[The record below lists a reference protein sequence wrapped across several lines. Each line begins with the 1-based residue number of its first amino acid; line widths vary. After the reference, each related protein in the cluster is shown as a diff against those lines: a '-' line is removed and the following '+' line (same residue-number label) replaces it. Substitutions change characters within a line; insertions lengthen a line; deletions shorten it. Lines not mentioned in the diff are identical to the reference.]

1 MNVVHPQI
9 SHTAAPC
16 LSVITCKWLVWD
28 EVSENLLMPHIIW
41 LYVSLSNFLWRL
53 DELHDV
59 LKVATGRTKENGDP
73 SVTCSDRGVK
83 SSSSLSHY
91 FFLPWLFFFLDLY
104 AYAYGILL
112 WKESIQSQAL
122 WYMASIIPLLGKQR
136 QEEKE
141 FKAVLHYVGILGPG
155 LYKTYPFTHA
165 KVIESRYN
173 IVIVIK

>member
-91 FFLPWLFFFLDLY
+91 FFLPWLFFFFGFVCICIWNFTLKR
-104 AYAYGILL
+104 IHS
-112 WKESIQSQAL
+112 E
-122 WYMASIIPLLGKQR
+122 
-136 QEEKE
+136 
-141 FKAVLHYVGILGPG
+141 PG
-155 LYKTYPFTHA
+155 LMVHGFHNPVTWEAEAGGKGVQGSPSLRGDFG
-165 KVIESRYN
+165 SRA
-173 IVIVIK
+173 IQDLPLHSC